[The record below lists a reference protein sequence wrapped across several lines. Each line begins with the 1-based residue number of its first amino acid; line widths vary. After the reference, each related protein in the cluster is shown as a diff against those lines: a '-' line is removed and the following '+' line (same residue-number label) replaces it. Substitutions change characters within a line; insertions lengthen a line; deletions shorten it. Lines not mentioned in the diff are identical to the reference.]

1 MGGFDGFDGG
11 GSVVLPVGGLLTA
24 VFRSVGGFDGGG
36 TVLFPDGGLLEV
48 LVCGAASFSDNP
60 NKA

>member
-11 GSVVLPVGGLLTA
+11 GSAVLPVGGLLTA
-24 VFRSVGGFDGGG
+24 DFRSVGGFDGDG
-36 TVLFPDGGLLEV
+36 TVLFPEV